1 MSNITYLLGAGASY
15 GERNKNGDIT
25 RGVPIVSEF
34 SKSINS
40 IKGSLTYTY
49 NKRTTTEKTKGQID
63 KIREELNWLSE
74 RCAEYPTIDTYA
86 RMLYVTKNHHL
97 YERLKNVLSVF
108 LLLAQKNKNHDLR
121 YDGFIASLID
131 DEKHFPP
138 INILSWNYDAQFEMA
153 YADYASN
160 GKYILNQWEELNV
173 MNKTIEA
180 WKVSNDSCFSII
192 KLNGTA
198 FFVKKIEIIDPF
210 YGGYKD
216 DDSFYENMFN
226 CLTQDIYKNTLSYA
240 WEEDESFIK
249 KAITKT
255 EHTDIL
261 VVIGYSFP
269 YVNRSIDRKLLQSMK
284 NLKTIYIQN
293 PNASEIKESIEAT
306 LLQEQCNNVEFIF
319 KDKNLSQFFIPARL

>member
-15 GERNKNGDIT
+15 GERDKNGAIT

-34 SKSINS
+34 NKSINS
-40 IKGSLTYTY
+40 IKESLTYTY

-63 KIREELNWLSE
+63 KIREELDWLSE

-86 RMLYVTKNHHL
+86 RMLYVTKKHQL
-97 YERLKNVLSVF
+97 YERLKRVLSVF
-108 LLLAQKNKNHDLR
+108 LLLAQKDKNHDLR

-131 DEKHFPP
+131 NDKRFPP

-160 GKYILNQWEELNV
+160 GKYIPYQWEELNV

-180 WKVSNDSCFSII
+180 WEVNKDNCISII

-198 FFVKKIEIIDPF
+198 FFVNRMKIVDPF

-216 DDSFYENMFN
+216 NDTFYENMYKF
-226 CLTQDIYKNTLSYA
+226 LTQDTYKNTLSYA
-240 WEEDESFIK
+240 WEEYNDFIQ
-249 KAITKT
+249 KT
-255 EHTDIL
+255 VRKIFDTEIL

-269 YVNRSIDRKLLQSMK
+269 YVNRSIDQKLLQSMK
-284 NLKTIYIQN
+284 NLKKIYIQN

-306 LLQEQCNNVEFIF
+306 LAPEQCDSVEFVF
-319 KDKNLSQFFIPARL
+319 KDKNLSQFFIPAEL

>member
-1 MSNITYLLGAGASY
+1 MSNITYLLGAGASF
-15 GERNKNGDIT
+15 GERNKNGEIT

-34 SKSINS
+34 SKSINY
-40 IKGSLTYTY
+40 IKGLLTYTY
-49 NKRTTTEKTKGQID
+49 NKSTTTVKTKEHIY
-63 KIREELNWLSE
+63 KIREELDWLSK
-74 RCAEYPTIDTYA
+74 RCDEYPTIDTYA
-86 RMLYVTKNHHL
+86 RMLYVTKKDKT
-97 YERLKNVLSVF
+97 YERLKKVLSVF
-108 LLLAQKNKNHDLR
+108 LLLVQKHKGHDLR

-153 YADYASN
+153 YSDYASN
-160 GKYILNQWEELNV
+160 GKYIFNQWEELNV

-180 WKVSNDSCFSII
+180 WEENKKSRISII

-198 FFVKKIEIIDPF
+198 FFVKKMDIIDPF

-240 WEEDESFIK
+240 WEKYEYFID
-249 KAITKT
+249 KAISKT

-261 VVIGYSFP
+261 IVIGYSFP
-269 YVNRSIDRKLLQSMK
+269 YVNRSIDQELLQSMK
-284 NLKTIYIQN
+284 NLNKIYIQN
-293 PNASEIKESIEAT
+293 PNASEIKESLESILT
-306 LLQEQCNNVEFIF
+306 KEQCKNVEFIF

>member
-15 GERNKNGDIT
+15 GERDKNGTIT
-25 RGVPIVSEF
+25 RGVPIISEF
-34 SKSINS
+34 NKSINS
-40 IKGSLTYTY
+40 IKESLTYTY
-49 NKRTTTEKTKGQID
+49 NKRTTTEKTKGHID
-63 KIREELNWLSE
+63 KIREELSWLSE

-86 RMLYVTKNHHL
+86 RMLYVTKKDED
-97 YERLKNVLSVF
+97 YERLKKVLSVF

-131 DEKHFPP
+131 DEKRFPP

-180 WKVSNDSCFSII
+180 WEENKKSYISII

-198 FFVKKIEIIDPF
+198 FFVKKMDIIDPF
-210 YGGYKD
+210 YGGYEG

-226 CLTQDIYKNTLSYA
+226 FLTQDIYKNTLSYA
-240 WEEDESFIK
+240 WEEDESFIN

-284 NLKTIYIQN
+284 NLRRIYIQN

-306 LLQEQCNNVEFIF
+306 LTPKQCNSVEFIF
-319 KDKNLSQFFIPARL
+319 KDKNLSQFFIPAEL